1 MPTVTDHID
10 KSVLSQSGE
19 SLKLIAN
26 FGNGVD
32 NIDVATAVQRGITV
46 TNTPGVLTED
56 TADMTMA
63 LILAVPRRL
72 AEGAQVL
79 IGDREWGGWSPT
91 WMLGHRIWGKRLGIV
106 GMGRIGQ
113 AVARR
118 AQAFGLKIHYHDR
131 RRVAPEIEEE
141 LHATYWESL
150 DQMLARMDIIS
161 INCPHTPATYHLL
174 SARRLKLIRP
184 EAYIVNTARGEVID
198 ENALARLIESRRD
211 RRRRP
216 RRVRARA
223 GGEPEA
229 RQAGARRQ
237 GRAAAA
243 SRLGH
248 GRRPRRH
255 GREGHRQHQDLPR
268 RSSPAGPRPA
278 VDVVSS
284 NVVMDLAC
292 RSTERCRMLHIL
304 PRRFCASRAA
314 SLRVSSLPSRR
325 ARRRIRQITPAEAL
339 GAASQGVLAHDG
351 MVVAQEARA
360 ARIGVDILAKGRQ
373 CGGCRGRGRLSRW
386 PSAIRAPAISAAAA
400 SW

>member
-1 MPTVTDHID
+1 MAMGKKPLVVVTRRLPDSVEMRMRELFDARLNTDDKPLTQAQLVEAAKTADVLVPTVTDHID
-10 KSVLSQSGE
+10 RAVLSQSGE
-19 SLKLIAN
+19 RLKLIAN

-79 IGDREWGGWSPT
+79 TGDREWTGWSPT

-106 GMGRIGQ
+106 GLGRIGQ

-131 RRVAPEIEEE
+131 RRVSPAIEEE

-198 ENALARLIESRRD
+198 ENALARLIET
-211 RRRRP
+211 
-216 RRVRARA
+216 
-223 GGEPEA
+223 EHI
-229 RQAGARRQ
+229 AGAGLDVFEHEPAVNPKLIKLARTGKVVLLPHLASATLE
-237 GRAAAA
+237 GRVDMGEKVIVNIKTF
-243 SRLGH
+243 LD
-248 GRRPRRH
+248 
-255 GREGHRQHQDLPR
+255 GHRPPD
-268 RSSPAGPRPA
+268 
-278 VDVVSS
+278 
-284 NVVMDLAC
+284 
-292 RSTERCRMLHIL
+292 
-304 PRRFCASRAA
+304 
-314 SLRVSSLPSRR
+314 RVLPSM
-325 ARRRIRQITPAEAL
+325 L
-339 GAASQGVLAHDG
+339 
-351 MVVAQEARA
+351 
-360 ARIGVDILAKGRQ
+360 
-373 CGGCRGRGRLSRW
+373 
-386 PSAIRAPAISAAAA
+386 
-400 SW
+400 